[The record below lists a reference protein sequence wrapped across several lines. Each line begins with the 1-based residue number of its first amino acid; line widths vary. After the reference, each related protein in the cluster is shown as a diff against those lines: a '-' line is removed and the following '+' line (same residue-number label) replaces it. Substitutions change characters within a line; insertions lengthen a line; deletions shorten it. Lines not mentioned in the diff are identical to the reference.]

1 MFFYL
6 SKILTFL
13 ISPTV
18 LILCVMILALI
29 VKKTDQRRKLFILSL
44 GMLLFFSNPLI
55 INQLL
60 NYWESKSNMNTL
72 KVYDAGIILSGF
84 MSRNKEDG
92 SLSFG
97 ESADRLTEGLIQY
110 RKGRIK
116 KIIISGGSGSLL
128 NDTRESRLAKAFLI
142 ENCGVPDSVVLIDT
156 VSRNTYENA
165 VESKKIMIAGG
176 LKSAIM
182 ITSAWHMRRAEGCF
196 KKVGLDVDIHPTDGM
211 YHSQEFSPSD
221 LIIPNTRNIV
231 RWENLMHEVAGTI
244 IYKLQGYN

>member
-6 SKILTFL
+6 SKVLTFL

-18 LILCVMILALI
+18 IVLGILVLAVIINKQAL
-29 VKKTDQRRKLFILSL
+29 RRKLLIASL
-44 GMLLFFSNPLI
+44 GLLLFFSNPFI

-60 NYWESKSNMNTL
+60 RYWEPKSNMNNS
-72 KVYDAGIILSGF
+72 KVYDAGIVLSGF
-84 MSRNKEDG
+84 MSRDKESG

-116 KIIISGGSGSLL
+116 TIIISGGSGSLID
-128 NDTRESRLAKAFLI
+128 DTRESILAKTFLI
-142 ENCGVPDSVVLIDT
+142 ENCNVPDSVVIIDT

-165 VESKKIMIAGG
+165 VESKKIMNAAG
-176 LKSAIM
+176 LRTAIM
-182 ITSAWHMRRAEGCF
+182 ITSAWHIRRAKGCF
-196 KKVGLDVDIHPTDGM
+196 NKVDLDVDIHPIDGL
-211 YHSQEFSPSD
+211 YNEQGTNPSD
-221 LIIPNTRNIV
+221 LIIPNTRSIIK
-231 RWENLMHEVAGTI
+231 WENLMHEIAGII

>member
-18 LILCVMILALI
+18 IILCVIILALI
-29 VKKTDQRRKLFILSL
+29 VKKPAIRRKLLITSL
-44 GMLLFFSNPLI
+44 VLLLFFSNPFI

-60 NYWESKSNMNTL
+60 KFWEPESRINTAQ
-72 KVYDAGIILSGF
+72 VYDAGVVLSGF
-84 MSRNKEDG
+84 MNWDKESK

-116 KIIISGGSGSLL
+116 TIIISGGSGSLVD
-128 NDTRESRLAKAFLI
+128 DTRESVLAKAFLT

-165 VESKKIMIAGG
+165 VETKKIMNAAG

-196 KKVGLDVDIHPTDGM
+196 KKVGLDVDIHPIDGM
-211 YHSQEFSPSD
+211 YQGQRYFLSD

-231 RWENLMHEVAGTI
+231 RWENLMHEIAGTI

>member
-18 LILCVMILALI
+18 IILGILILALI
-29 VKKTDQRRKLFILSL
+29 VNKPALRRKLLIASL
-44 GMLLFFSNPLI
+44 GLLLFFSNPFI

-60 NYWESKSNMNTL
+60 KYWEPKSNMNNMQ
-72 KVYDAGIILSGF
+72 VYDAGIVLSGF
-84 MSRNKEDG
+84 MGRDKESG
-92 SLSFG
+92 RLSFG
-97 ESADRLTEGLIQY
+97 EGADRLTEGLIQY

-116 KIIISGGSGSLL
+116 TIIISGGSGSLVD
-128 NDTRESRLAKAFLI
+128 DTRESILAKTFLI
-142 ENCGVPDSVVLIDT
+142 ENCNVPDSVVIIDT

-165 VESKKIMIAGG
+165 VESKKIMNAAG
-176 LKSAIM
+176 LRTAIM

-196 KKVGLDVDIHPTDGM
+196 KKVGLEVDIHPVDGM
-211 YHSQEFSPSD
+211 YHGQGSTPSD
-221 LIIPNTRNIV
+221 LFIPNTWNIV
-231 RWENLMHEVAGTI
+231 HWENLMHEIAGII

>member
-6 SKILTFL
+6 SKVLTFL

-18 LILCVMILALI
+18 IILCVLIMALVI
-29 VKKTDQRRKLFILSL
+29 NKPVIRKKLRLLTL
-44 GMLLFFSNPLI
+44 GLLLFFSNPFI

-60 NYWESKSNMNTL
+60 KYWEPKSNMNNN
-72 KVYDAGIILSGF
+72 KVYDAGIVLSGF
-84 MSRNKEDG
+84 MSRDKESG

-97 ESADRLTEGLIQY
+97 EGADRLTEGLIQY

-116 KIIISGGSGSLL
+116 TIIISGGSGSLVD
-128 NDTRESRLAKAFLI
+128 DTRESILAKAFLT
-142 ENCGVPDSVVLIDT
+142 ENCGIPDSVVLIDT

-165 VESKKIMIAGG
+165 VESKKIMNTKG

-196 KKVGLDVDIHPTDGM
+196 KKVGMDVDIHPTDGL
-211 YHSQEFSPSD
+211 YHIQGFSPSD
-221 LIIPNTRNIV
+221 LFIPGTGNIIK
-231 RWENLMHEVAGTI
+231 WENLMHEIAGII
-244 IYKLQGYN
+244 IYKLQGYY

>member
-18 LILCVMILALI
+18 IILGILILALI
-29 VKKTDQRRKLFILSL
+29 VNKPALRRKLLIASL
-44 GMLLFFSNPLI
+44 GLLLFFSNPFI

-60 NYWESKSNMNTL
+60 KYWEPKSNMNNMQ
-72 KVYDAGIILSGF
+72 VYDAGIVLSGF
-84 MSRNKEDG
+84 MGRDKESG
-92 SLSFG
+92 RLSFG

-116 KIIISGGSGSLL
+116 TIIISGGSGSLVD
-128 NDTRESRLAKAFLI
+128 DTRESILAKTFLI
-142 ENCGVPDSVVLIDT
+142 ENCNVPDSVVIIDT

-165 VESKKIMIAGG
+165 VESKKIMNAAG
-176 LKSAIM
+176 LRTAIM

-196 KKVGLDVDIHPTDGM
+196 KKVGLEVDIHPVDGM
-211 YHSQEFSPSD
+211 YHGQGSTPSD
-221 LIIPNTRNIV
+221 LIIPNTGHIV
-231 RWENLMHEVAGTI
+231 HWENLMHEIAGII